1 MPSSLKDFYLNEV
14 MRNDVKT
21 YLIDFLKDEAVRKL
35 MNREEPYAIADA
47 KEVIDKAF
55 ENLEILFSPKVEE
68 KEQVNEAR

>member
-21 YLIDFLKDEAVRKL
+21 YLIDFLKDEAVRRL
-35 MNREEPYAIADA
+35 MAREEPYAVADA
-47 KEVIDKAF
+47 NEIIVKAF
-55 ENLEILFSPKVEE
+55 DNLEILFSPKVGE